1 MCSLSGRQKRPVNS
15 GTMMKS
21 SGMRSAAVTPRAIR
35 RVALTFMWVGII
47 GYFGWQLYN
56 LFRSPFLVITSPVG
70 DIITSEQTIEVLG
83 KTHQEG
89 DTSINGVEVEVSDT
103 GVFREQLPLQ
113 EGMNVFEVKS
123 VNKFGKETIIIRRII
138 KQ

>member
-1 MCSLSGRQKRPVNS
+1 
-15 GTMMKS
+15 
-21 SGMRSAAVTPRAIR
+21 MRSAAVTPRAIR

-83 KTHQEG
+83 KTHQES
-89 DTSINGVEVEVSDT
+89 DTSINGVEVEMT
-103 GVFREQLPLQ
+103 GNGVFREQLPLQ